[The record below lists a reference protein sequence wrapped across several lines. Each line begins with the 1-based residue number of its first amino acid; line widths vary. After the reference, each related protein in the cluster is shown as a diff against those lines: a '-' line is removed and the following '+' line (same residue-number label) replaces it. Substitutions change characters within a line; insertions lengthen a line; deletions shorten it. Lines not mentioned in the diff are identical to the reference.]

1 MKKQIQNAVFCLLF
15 LTSLGLYAQQTVS
28 GVVTDGSG
36 SPLPAVNVVVK
47 GTTNGVSTDFDGN
60 YTITAA
66 NGQVLVF
73 SSIGF
78 ETQEANIAGATLNI
92 TLVESASELDEVVV
106 IGYGTTT
113 VKDATGSVASI
124 TAEDFNQGAIVSSDQ
139 LLTGKVAGVVITNSG
154 GAPDAAP
161 NIRIRGGASLSA
173 NNSPLIVIDGIPLDV
188 VNPAGVGNPLSLINP
203 NDIASFS
210 ILKDASATAIYG
222 SRASNGVILIT
233 TKKGTLGETKYNL
246 SMSTSLNEI
255 SKKLELMDG
264 PTYERFI
271 NEYHPSLVDDL
282 GYKGVIYN
290 TDWQD
295 AVFRSPIN
303 SIIDFSVAG
312 AVEEKTP
319 FRFSLGHS
327 TNNGLVKT
335 NDYERLSTTFRINPS
350 FLNDDLKVDFNA
362 KAQYVN
368 KNTIDEGGILG
379 SVISLDPTKPIYD
392 NNSAFGGYYQGIVVD
407 NNTKQALLDG
417 PWNPIARLNQ
427 RQRPEKLLR
436 ILTNL
441 ELDYSLPFVEGLRA
455 VVNLGLEKT
464 DVDIRETFSQNA
476 IATYQTGDNVER
488 FNPGENYRENQN
500 MTNKTLETYLTYAT
514 DFDGILTSV
523 DAQAGYSYQNFM
535 NEGTKVLYRY
545 NESSGAREVLVNENN
560 PTNRYYSDL
569 NLQSFF
575 GRVNLNFA
583 DKYLVTLSARTDAS
597 SVFPKNDKWAFF
609 PAAAVAWRLSDEAFI
624 ENLNVFD
631 NLKLRLGWGR
641 TGQSDIANI
650 PGVGYYPSAPFFQI
664 GSPTSK
670 YLPGENLYNARPFN
684 PDLRWETSTT
694 YNAGLDFGLFS
705 GILSGSVDVFKR
717 ETDDLLAYVPVP
729 PGQASASS
737 FIQNFSST
745 ESEGFEVSLEVQ
757 AIETQS
763 TSLSIFTNGA
773 YAKTTITDLKGLTL
787 VGAGGTL
794 PIGTGTFLLR
804 HALNQQAGAAWVF
817 RQMYNEAGEPVYNAF
832 ADLNQDGKITNDDRY
847 LRPMRPNYTFGFGFN
862 FSYKQLSLR
871 SSFRGQYGGQIYN
884 ARRLTSGFT
893 QRPIPVNTQALSN
906 VLNFYTGAANPIIYD
921 RNGNVPFS
929 DYFLED
935 ASFIRCENITLG
947 YAFEPLTN
955 GTQIQASLTV
965 NNAFLITKYSG
976 QDPENFGGI
985 DNNFYPRPRVF
996 TLGLNFDF

>member
-1 MKKQIQNAVFCLLF
+1 MKKQIKNAVFCLLF
-15 LTSLGLYAQQTVS
+15 LASFGLYAQQTVS
-28 GVVTDGSG
+28 GVVTDASG

-47 GTTNGVSTDFDGN
+47 GTTTGVSTDFDGN

-73 SSIGF
+73 SSLGF
-78 ETQEANIAGATLNI
+78 ETQEVNIAGATLNV
-92 TLVESASELDEVVV
+92 TLMESASELNEVVV

-188 VNPAGVGNPLSLINP
+188 VTPAGVGNPLSLINP

-210 ILKDASATAIYG
+210 VLKDASATAIYG
-222 SRASNGVILIT
+222 ARASNGVILIT

-246 SMSTSLNEI
+246 SMSASFSEVGEKI
-255 SKKLELMDG
+255 DMMDG
-264 PTYERFI
+264 PTFERFI
-271 NEYHPSLVDDL
+271 NEYHPTHANLLGVD
-282 GYKGVIYN
+282 GTIYN

-295 AVFRSPIN
+295 AIFRNAVS
-303 SIIDFSVAG
+303 SIINFSAAG
-312 AVEEKTP
+312 SLEEKTP
-319 FRFSLGHS
+319 YRISVNHTS
-327 TNNGLVKT
+327 NQGLIKT
-335 NDYERLSTTFRINPS
+335 NDYERLSTSLRFNPTF
-350 FLNDDLKVDFNA
+350 LDGDLKADINIKGFYVDKNA
-362 KAQYVN
+362 
-368 KNTIDEGGILG
+368 IDEGGVLG
-379 SVISLDPTKPIYD
+379 AAVNMDPTKPIYND
-392 NNSAFGGYYQGIVVD
+392 NSIFGGYYQGTRIDGGQTV
-407 NNTKQALLDG
+407 LDG
-417 PWNPIARLNQ
+417 DWNPVARLMQ

-441 ELDYSLPFVEGLRA
+441 ELDYQLPINGLRA
-455 VVNLGLEKT
+455 VLNVGLEKST
-464 DVDIRETFSQNA
+464 ADNREKYVDQS
-476 IATYQTGDNVER
+476 IATYKVER
-488 FNPGENYRENQN
+488 FNPGEHFREDQDI
-500 MTNKTLETYLTYAT
+500 TNKTLEGYLAYNK
-514 DFDGILTSV
+514 DFDGFLQSL
-523 DAQAGYSYQNFM
+523 DAQAGYSYQNFE
-535 NEGTKVLYRY
+535 NDGVKRLYNY
-545 NESSGAREVLVNENN
+545 DGDTGGREFQELD
-560 PTNRYYSDL
+560 PYYTEL
-569 NLQSFF
+569 NLQAFF
-575 GRVNLNFA
+575 GRANLNFEG
-583 DKYLVTLSARTDAS
+583 KYLVTLSVRADAS
-597 SVFPKNDKWAFF
+597 SVFPKSNKWAYF

-624 ENLNVFD
+624 ENLNVFN
-631 NLKLRLGWGR
+631 NLKLRLGWGE

-650 PGVGYYPSAPFFQI
+650 PGGGYYPFAPFLQI
-664 GSPTSK
+664 GSSTSQ
-670 YLPGENLYNARPFN
+670 YLPGENLYNALPFN
-684 PDLRWETSTT
+684 DELKWETTT
-694 YNAGLDFGLFS
+694 TINAGLDFGLFN

-737 FIQNFSST
+737 LIDNVGST
-745 ESEGFEVSLEVQ
+745 ESEGFEVSLDVQ
-757 AIETQS
+757 AIDTQNA
-763 TSLSIFTNGA
+763 SLNVFANGA
-773 YAKTTITDLKGLTL
+773 YAKTTVSNLNGLSL
-787 VGAGGTL
+787 IGAGGTL

-817 RQMYNEAGEPVYNAF
+817 RQMYNQQGEPVYNSF
-832 ADLNQDGKITNDDRY
+832 ADLNQDGVITNDDRY

-862 FSYKQLSLR
+862 FKYKNLSLR

-884 ARRLTSGFT
+884 AKRLTSGYLV
-893 QRPIPVNTQALSN
+893 RPVPVNTQALAN

-985 DNNFYPRPRVF
+985 DDNFYPRPRVV

>member
-36 SPLPAVNVVVK
+36 SPLPAASVVVK
-47 GTTNGVSTDFDGN
+47 GTSNGVSTDFDGN
-60 YTITAA
+60 YAITAA

-78 ETQEANIAGATLNI
+78 ETQEVNIAGTTLNV

-154 GAPDAAP
+154 GAPDAEP

-173 NNSPLIVIDGIPLDV
+173 DNSPLIVIDGIPLDV
-188 VNPAGVGNPLSLINP
+188 VNPAGVNNPLSLINP

-222 SRASNGVILIT
+222 ARASNGVILIT

-246 SMSTSLNEI
+246 SISGSMSEVSD
-255 SKKLELMDG
+255 KLDLMDG
-264 PTYERFI
+264 PTFERFI
-271 NEYHPSLVDDL
+271 NEYHPTYANLL
-282 GYKGVIYN
+282 GVNGVMHN

-295 AVFRSPIN
+295 AVFRTSYS
-303 SIIDFSVAG
+303 SIVNFSVAG
-312 AVEEKTP
+312 SVEEKTP
-319 FRFSLGHS
+319 FRFSLGH
-327 TNNGLVKT
+327 NNTQGLVKT

-350 FLNDDLKVDFNA
+350 FFDDDLKVDLNA
-362 KAQYVN
+362 KAFYVN
-368 KNTIDEGGILG
+368 KNAVDEEAALG
-379 SVISLDPTKPIYD
+379 NIVNMDPTKPVYD
-392 NNSAFGGYYQGIVVD
+392 DNSIFGGYYQGTRQDGGQTVLD
-407 NNTKQALLDG
+407 GTWNPLALLM
-417 PWNPIARLNQ
+417 Q
-427 RQRPEKLLR
+427 RQRPEKVLK
-436 ILTNL
+436 ILANA
-441 ELDYSLPFVEGLRA
+441 ELDYALPFVDGLRA
-455 VVNLGLEKT
+455 IVSLGVEKSEA
-464 DVDIRETFSQNA
+464 DIRETYSQDA
-476 IATYQTGDNVER
+476 IATYKVGR

-500 MTNKTLETYLTYAT
+500 INNKTLEAYLTYAT
-514 DFDGILTSV
+514 NFDGFLNSI
-523 DAQAGYSYQNFM
+523 DAQAGYSYQNFI
-535 NEGTKVLYRY
+535 NEGTKKEYRY
-545 NESSGAREVLVNENN
+545 NESSGAREVLFDENN
-560 PTNRYYSDL
+560 PTNRYFTEL

-583 DKYLVTLSARTDAS
+583 DKYLLTLSARADAS
-597 SVFPKNDKWAFF
+597 SVFPESDKWAYF
-609 PAAAVAWRLSDEAFI
+609 PAAAFAWRLSDEAFI

-631 NLKLRLGWGR
+631 NLKLRAGWGE
-641 TGQSDIANI
+641 TGQSNIAGI
-650 PGVGYYPSAPFFQI
+650 EGIGYYPNFPFFQI

-670 YLPGENLYNARPFN
+670 YLPGENLYNALPFN
-684 PDLRWETSTT
+684 DQLKWETSTT
-694 YNAGLDFGLFS
+694 INIGIDFGLFY
-705 GILSGSVDVFKR
+705 GVLSGSVDVFKR
-717 ETDDLLAYVPVP
+717 ETDDLLAIAPVP
-729 PGQASASS
+729 PGQAPASS
-737 FIQNFSST
+737 FVDNIGST
-745 ESEGFEVSLEVQ
+745 ESEGFEASLDVL
-757 AIETQS
+757 AIDTENS
-763 TSLSIFTNGA
+763 SLNIFVNGA
-773 YAKTTITDLKGLTL
+773 YAKTTVTDLNGITQ
-787 VGAGGTL
+787 VNAGDTL

-804 HALNQQAGAAWVF
+804 HAVNQQAGVAWVF
-817 RQMYNEAGEPVYNAF
+817 RQMYNEAGEPVYNSF
-832 ADLNQDGKITNDDRY
+832 ADLNQDGEIGNDDRY
-847 LRPMRPNYTFGFGFN
+847 FRPLRPNYTFGFGFN
-862 FSYKQLSLR
+862 FNYKQLSLR
-871 SSFRGQYGGQIYN
+871 SSFRGQYGGQVYN
-884 ARRLTSGFT
+884 ARRLTSGYT

-906 VLNFYTGAANPIIYD
+906 VLDFYSGAANPIIYD
-921 RNGNVPFS
+921 QIGNVAFS

-985 DNNFYPRPRVF
+985 DNEFYPRPRVF